1 MAKTPAILAVHLTDT
16 GHGPV
21 RVGNLVRDSDGS
33 VAFTVSESY
42 LRDSRRPILSL
53 SWYDPDADEA
63 PVRGSPTD
71 GTRSASTASIMRE
84 PLTHD
89 PSPSLG
95 AGAGA
100 A

>member
-53 SWYDPDADEA
+53 SWYDPDADE
-63 PVRGSPTD
+63 
-71 GTRSASTASIMRE
+71 GTRARLANRRDKIGLYGFDNAR
-84 PLTHD
+84 
-89 PSPSLG
+89 
-95 AGAGA
+95 A
-100 A
+100 AHA